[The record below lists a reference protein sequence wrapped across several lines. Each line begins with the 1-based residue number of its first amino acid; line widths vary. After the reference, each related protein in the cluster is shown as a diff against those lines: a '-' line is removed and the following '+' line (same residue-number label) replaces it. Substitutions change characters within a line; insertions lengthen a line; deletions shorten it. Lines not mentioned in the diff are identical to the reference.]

1 MASPA
6 SVFDQLLDWLGGSL
20 GQAHG
25 ISALQAA
32 AGRTRFC
39 ARPTAEHFNPLGGVH
54 GGYTATL
61 FDAALGLAVYSAAE
75 PDAVYVTASLEV
87 TYLRPLDAQA
97 VPLSVEAQLLH
108 RDGRQV
114 MAEAS
119 LQDCQGRLCARAS
132 ARFTQPRAATGA

>member
-1 MASPA
+1 M
-6 SVFDQLLDWLGGSL
+6 
-20 GQAHG
+20 
-25 ISALQAA
+25 
-32 AGRTRFC
+32 
-39 ARPTAEHFNPLGGVH
+39 H

-132 ARFTQPRAATGA
+132 ARFTQPLDPGAAPRSQTDGESTVE